1 MYEISVDV
9 GGTFT
14 DFVFRDSAG
23 SIQTLKVPSNPQYP
37 LQPIQQGLIEFAEE
51 QQLSLRE
58 LLRQTGKFL
67 HGTTLGINALLQG
80 HGAKTALLTTAGFR
94 DALEIRRSRLKN
106 QWDFTA
112 ALPPVLV
119 PRYLRLG
126 VTERM
131 DYLGV
136 ALTPVDEAQIQ
147 EIARFLVKEEIEA
160 VAICF
165 LFSCQ
170 NPDHERQVK
179 ALLQNVLP
187 ELFITL
193 SSELSPQ
200 LGEYERTVTTV
211 LNARISPLVNAYLD
225 SLQDLL
231 QKQGLTVPILVAQN
245 KGGLTDRVRAGREA
259 VLTLFSGPAGGA
271 KGGWALAQN
280 TGLGNLVIADMGGTS
295 LDISLVREGRLEMTQ
310 NAEIAGYPVQIQ
322 MLDIHTV
329 GAGGGSIA
337 WLDNAGMLCVGPQ
350 SAGANPGPAC
360 YGLGGKDPTIT
371 DATLILGLL
380 DKNDF
385 LGGRMELD
393 REQAYRAIQQKIAE
407 PLKMTVEEAAYAICQ
422 IALSRMV
429 DALYLMTI
437 KKGYDPRTFTLV
449 SVGGALSLF
458 ATALAR
464 GTGIRQVI
472 VPDSAPV
479 FCADGLH
486 YARLQVEGV
495 RSALQPLNKKTPELI
510 VSFMQSLRE
519 QADDELDRLGV
530 ESNERQYFVSADLK
544 YTDQHHTLNVSFTDF
559 DVLELSE
566 RLDRLTQD
574 FHAKHHQLY
583 GYSQP
588 EHEVQLVN
596 LRIFAEEAELEKGP
610 NGYEQKEGSIEVSL
624 PQPVGYRSVFL
635 EGHSPQELPVYDW
648 DQMQRGQIIQGPA
661 IIRKPLTTLFIDPL
675 SWGEFDAMGNFRIT
689 IERKVSKDDIA
700 DNRSSN

>member
-14 DFVFRDSAG
+14 DFVFRDPDG
-23 SIQTLKVPSNPQYP
+23 TIRTHKVPSNPQHP
-37 LQPIQQGLIEFAEE
+37 LQPIQQGLTEFAKE
-51 QQLSLRE
+51 QKLTLQE
-58 LLRQTGKFL
+58 LLQQTGKFL

-80 HGAKTALLTTAGFR
+80 QGAKTALLTTAGFR

-106 QWDFTA
+106 QWDFTT

-119 PRYLRLG
+119 SRYLRLG
-126 VTERM
+126 VKERI
-131 DYLGV
+131 DYQGIT
-136 ALTPVDEAQIQ
+136 LTPVDEAQVQ
-147 EIARFLVKEEIEA
+147 EIAHFLAQDKIEA
-160 VAICF
+160 VAVCF

-179 ALLQNVLP
+179 ALLQELLP
-187 ELFITL
+187 EVFITL

-225 SLQDLL
+225 SLQNLL
-231 QKQGLTVPILVAQN
+231 QEHGLSVPVLVAQN
-245 KGGLTDRVRAGREA
+245 KGGLTDRARAGREA

-280 TGLGNLVIADMGGTS
+280 TGFDNLVIADMGGTS

-322 MLDIHTV
+322 MLDIHTI

-337 WLDNAGMLCVGPQ
+337 WLDEAGMLRVGPH
-350 SAGANPGPAC
+350 SAGADPGPAC
-360 YGLGGKDPTIT
+360 YGLGGEEPTIT

-393 REQAYRAIQQKIAE
+393 QGQAFQAIQHKIAD
-407 PLKMTVEEAAYAICQ
+407 PLNMTVEDAAYAIYQ
-422 IALSRMV
+422 IALSKMI
-429 DALYLMTI
+429 DAMYLMTI

-464 GTGIRQVI
+464 GAGIRKVI
-472 VPDSAPV
+472 VPDAAPV

-495 RSALQPLNKKTPELI
+495 RSVLRSLNTKTLDYIDPFL
-510 VSFMQSLRE
+510 QSLRE
-519 QADDELDRLGV
+519 QADHELDRLGV
-530 ESNERQYFVSADLK
+530 DPDQRQYYASADLK
-544 YTDQHHTLNVSFTDF
+544 YTDQHHTLNVSFADF
-559 DVLELSE
+559 DNLKGIEGLNC
-566 RLDRLTQD
+566 LAQD

-596 LRIFAEEAELEKGP
+596 LRLFAQESELGAVLK
-610 NGYEQKEGSIEVSL
+610 GYEQAGGYKANSLSL
-624 PQPVGYRSVFL
+624 PQVYRSVFL
-635 EGHSPQELPVYDW
+635 KGRLPQKLPVYDW
-648 DQMQRGQIIQGPA
+648 DQMQKGQIIQGPA
-661 IIRKPLTTLFIDPL
+661 IIRKPLTTLFLDSH
-675 SWGEFDAMGNFRIT
+675 SWGELDVARNFRIT
-689 IERKVSKDDIA
+689 LEKEGEQ
-700 DNRSSN
+700 N